1 MGKLK
6 EMLWSK
12 ATETDSS
19 WTEENNYAL
28 AHVEEIRANTK
39 IILRIRQYME
49 DHGMRQNELAE
60 KLSVTPQYINKL
72 LHGADPDLKVST
84 AVRYSNILGINLI
97 EIPEPEANAKPELI
111 VKIIKVEE
119 CRPNPEKEI
128 SGTPAE
134 NGNSI
139 YYYNTLTTKTAQ
151 ALKWS
156 YGRKTKH
163 DKRLS

>member
-72 LHGADPDLKVST
+72 LHGADPDLKVS
-84 AVRYSNILGINLI
+84 IL
-97 EIPEPEANAKPELI
+97 
-111 VKIIKVEE
+111 
-119 CRPNPEKEI
+119 
-128 SGTPAE
+128 
-134 NGNSI
+134 
-139 YYYNTLTTKTAQ
+139 
-151 ALKWS
+151 
-156 YGRKTKH
+156 
-163 DKRLS
+163 